1 MAKKIKW
8 KNIRFKEK
16 GWKTL
21 RNVNRKAKYDI
32 VWQTLLDT
40 ANNETKSTTAN

>member
-21 RNVNRKAKYDI
+21 RNVNRKAKYDL
-32 VWQTLLDT
+32 VWQTLLEP
-40 ANNETKSTTAN
+40 ANQATKSTANQ